1 MIALDLSKQQSLD
14 ADPKTISQINV
25 SADLDGKEKIMF
37 FISEKAKETVLDF
50 SVVQ

>member
-25 SADLDGKEKIMF
+25 SADLDGEEKMF